1 MLRGLPDL
9 LYNFGSSP
17 VDPQF
22 LVTKN
27 LWRRASLLPEYKA
40 SITMFDEYIV
50 ENGERPEDIAFKLY
64 KNPFYNW
71 VVLVVNDIT
80 NFHEQ
85 WPKSSSQLQEY
96 CTSKY
101 TNPEATKDY
110 ITSEVKMGN
119 NIIVPAGKVV
129 PSTFQ
134 VVYFN
139 GSNIVT
145 ANPVY
150 PRTFYQFE
158 EEINSKK
165 ERIQLIKPDFVEDF
179 VENYYRRIRRGNA
192 IELGI
197 SPADISMA

>member
-9 LYNFGSSP
+9 LYNFGSSA
-17 VDPQF
+17 VDPEF

>member
-9 LYNFGSSP
+9 LYNFGSSA
-17 VDPQF
+17 VDPEF

-40 SITMFDEYIV
+40 SITMFDEYLI

-158 EEINSKK
+158 EEVNSKK

-192 IELGI
+192 VELGI

>member
-9 LYNFGSSP
+9 LYNFGSSA
-17 VDPQF
+17 VDPEF

-40 SITMFDEYIV
+40 SITMFDEYLI

-110 ITSEVKMGN
+110 ITSEVKMGD

-134 VVYFN
+134 IVYFN

-158 EEINSKK
+158 EEVNSKK
-165 ERIQLIKPDFVEDF
+165 ERIQLVKPEFVEDF
-179 VENYYRRIRRGNA
+179 VENYYRRIRRSNA
-192 IELGI
+192 VELGI

>member
-1 MLRGLPDL
+1 
-9 LYNFGSSP
+9 
-17 VDPQF
+17 
-22 LVTKN
+22 
-27 LWRRASLLPEYKA
+27 
-40 SITMFDEYIV
+40 
-50 ENGERPEDIAFKLY
+50 
-64 KNPFYNW
+64 
-71 VVLVVNDIT
+71 
-80 NFHEQ
+80 
-85 WPKSSSQLQEY
+85 
-96 CTSKY
+96 
-101 TNPEATKDY
+101 
-110 ITSEVKMGN
+110 MGN

-158 EEINSKK
+158 EEVNSKK

-192 IELGI
+192 VELGI

>member
-9 LYNFGSSP
+9 LYNFGSSAI
-17 VDPQF
+17 DPEF

-27 LWRRASLLPEYKA
+27 LWRRASLLPEYTA

-50 ENGERPEDIAFKLY
+50 ENGERPEDIAFSLY

-71 VVLVVNDIT
+71 VILVVNNIT

-101 TNPEATKDY
+101 VNPEATKDY
-110 ITSEVKMGN
+110 ITREVKMGT

-134 VVYFN
+134 IVYYN

-165 ERIQLIKPDFVEDF
+165 ERIQLIKPEFVEDF

-192 IELGI
+192 VELGI